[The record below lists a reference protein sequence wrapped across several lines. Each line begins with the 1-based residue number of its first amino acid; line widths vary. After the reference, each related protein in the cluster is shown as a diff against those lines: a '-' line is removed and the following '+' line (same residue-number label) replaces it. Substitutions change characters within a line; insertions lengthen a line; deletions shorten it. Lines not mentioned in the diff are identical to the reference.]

1 MVYLQFSNHTELK
14 TEPSQHSAG
23 VRIYTSSLFI
33 VGLRHVCVACV
44 FLNSYSQFSLRGTL
58 LGPAP
63 TVHLK
68 EVSSLRRV
76 EEM

>member
-33 VGLRHVCVACV
+33 VGLRHVCVASPCV
-44 FLNSYSQFSLRGTL
+44 FLNSYSQLSLRGTPL
-58 LGPAP
+58 MGPGL

-68 EVSSLRRV
+68 EVSSL
-76 EEM
+76 